1 MPGKPEKYLRCL
13 DCDLL
18 QSAPHL
24 EIGES
29 AHCPRCH
36 GTLHTRKRNSIDHTL
51 ALVVAALA
59 LWVCSNFLT
68 FMTFEFK
75 GRSDSNTILTGVRV
89 LYERGFGELAALI
102 AFASIIAPIIYI
114 IGMLYVLVPIRM
126 GARPWKLGIVF
137 RALVW
142 LRPWS
147 MLEIYLL
154 GALVAIVKLG
164 QLASIELGPASLAF
178 GILILVWIG
187 IGVTLDPREIWE
199 HAWEDGRGL

>member
-1 MPGKPEKYLRCL
+1 MSGLTREHLRCL

-18 QSAPHL
+18 QRAPHL
-24 EIGES
+24 EIGVS
-29 AHCPRCH
+29 ARCPRCH
-36 GTLHTRKRNSIDHTL
+36 GTLHTRKRNSIDRTL
-51 ALVVAALA
+51 ALIIAALA
-59 LWVCSNFLT
+59 LWACSNFLT

-75 GRSDSNTILTGVRV
+75 GRSDSNTILTGVRL

-102 AFASIIAPIIYI
+102 AFASIVAPFIYI

-126 GARPWKLGIVF
+126 GARPWKLGLVF

-164 QLASIELGPASLAF
+164 QLATIELGPASFSF

-187 IGVTLDPREIWE
+187 IGETLDPREIWDR
-199 HAWEDGRGL
+199 AWEDGRGR